1 MACTRWRLGKRVNG
15 LPHLGCT
22 LGLALGG
29 GGALSLC
36 VCPPHGLCYSW
47 VCLQLSQD
55 HSRYVQ
61 YICLAASHC
70 VSANPPTVQPT
81 LHLNMRPALS
91 LKTRTAAFWSGRARH
106 LFEGVKE
113 GKLAHTPLVETTHES
128 VKLFRGR
135 YIRQATILMLH
146 VDGRALTRQAPPV
159 GPVVAVE
166 AEGSPAQA
174 VLLQLSFQLL
184 LLPVARNQ
192 IWLQSCKTG
201 K

>member
-1 MACTRWRLGKRVNG
+1 MAQSQHDILRKLIKNEVLPKLQAHPLIRLGCCRFLLGGVIEGGLHPLALGKAVNG

-36 VCPPHGLCYSW
+36 VCLPHGLCYSW

-81 LHLNMRPALS
+81 LHLNMRPGLS

-113 GKLAHTPLVETTHES
+113 GKLAHAPLVETTHES

-135 YIRQATILMLH
+135 YIR
-146 VDGRALTRQAPPV
+146 
-159 GPVVAVE
+159 
-166 AEGSPAQA
+166 
-174 VLLQLSFQLL
+174 
-184 LLPVARNQ
+184 
-192 IWLQSCKTG
+192 
-201 K
+201 